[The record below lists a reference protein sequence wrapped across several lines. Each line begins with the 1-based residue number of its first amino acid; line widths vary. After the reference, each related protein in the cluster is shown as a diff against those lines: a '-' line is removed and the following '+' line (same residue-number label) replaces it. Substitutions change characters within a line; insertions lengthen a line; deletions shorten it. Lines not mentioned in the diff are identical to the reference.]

1 MTDWILSILATPYMV
16 TPIVAWLW
24 KQAKFP
30 ELNWKK
36 IFLGVALTFAAS
48 ILQTFSISL
57 ANLSSNDGVL
67 WIVSLTHI
75 LGSVSNLLG
84 LFIIGLYV
92 IIGSF
97 SIAKF

>member
-1 MTDWILSILATPYMV
+1 MTDWILSILATPYIA

-48 ILQTFSISL
+48 ILQTFSMS
-57 ANLSSNDGVL
+57 LSSLTSNDWIF

-75 LGSVSNLLG
+75 LGSVSHLFG
-84 LFIIGLYV
+84 LAVIGLYV
-92 IIGSF
+92 ILGSF
-97 SIAKF
+97 SATKF

>member
-1 MTDWILSILATPYMV
+1 MTDWILSILATPYIA

-48 ILQTFSISL
+48 ILQTFSMSL
-57 ANLSSNDGVL
+57 ASLSSNDWIL
-67 WIVSLTHI
+67 WIVSLTHLFGGI
-75 LGSVSNLLG
+75 SHLFG
-84 LFIIGLYV
+84 LIIIGFYV
-92 IIGSF
+92 IIGAF